1 MGSEFNNVAD
11 LLSSVSDDKEFNKSV
26 TEEIDAK
33 QLSKTLFA
41 MRCHSGLSQANVA
54 EKMKC
59 TQGKVSK
66 LENSYDKDISIGD
79 LVDYCSAVN
88 MHVELGFL
96 DNKMNM
102 VDSIKYHF
110 FRLKN
115 NLDNLIEI
123 SKGDAKMERGAE
135 KFTQEAFSNIFMG
148 LIESL
153 KKASPKKFKKAPLQI
168 DTPVT
173 IEEFEGVVDSK

>member
-1 MGSEFNNVAD
+1 M
-11 LLSSVSDDKEFNKSV
+11 
-26 TEEIDAK
+26 
-33 QLSKTLFA
+33 
-41 MRCHSGLSQANVA
+41 SQAKVA

-59 TQGKVSK
+59 THGKVSK

-79 LVDYCSAVN
+79 LVDYSSAVN
-88 MHVELGFL
+88 MRIELGFF

-110 FRLKN
+110 FRLKKN
-115 NLDNLIEI
+115 VDNLIEI
-123 SKGDAKMERGAE
+123 SKGDAKMEQGAE
-135 KFTQEAFSNIFMG
+135 KFTQEAFRNIFIG

-153 KKASPKKFKKAPLQI
+153 KKASPKKFKRAPLQI

-173 IEEFEGVVDSK
+173 IEEFSEVGESKC